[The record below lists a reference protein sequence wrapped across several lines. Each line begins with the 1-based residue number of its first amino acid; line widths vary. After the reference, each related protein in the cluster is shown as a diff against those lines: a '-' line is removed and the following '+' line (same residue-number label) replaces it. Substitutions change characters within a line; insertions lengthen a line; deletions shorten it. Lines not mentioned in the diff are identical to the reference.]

1 MSANPI
7 ILDVAVLPMLIFNP
21 VVLLMLALAV
31 GFLILSVIKAKRRR
45 RQSEEQLSQNP
56 DEPAKRNQQDPK
68 P

>member
-45 RQSEEQLSQNP
+45 RQLEAKLSQHLG
-56 DEPAKRNQQDPK
+56 EPANRNQQDPK